1 MTTKDLIH
9 VNQLCESYQVE
20 VSFFNELHEF
30 GLIEIIQEEQNL
42 FVPQEKIE
50 DVEKMIRMHQ
60 ELHINLEGIDA
71 VFNLLSQ
78 MEELKSELNQV
89 RNRLRLYELE

>member
-30 GLIEIIQEEQNL
+30 GLDHNTYIDMNDWDGATFKEIADQIEA
-42 FVPQEKIE
+42 
-50 DVEKMIRMHQ
+50 DY
-60 ELHINLEGIDA
+60 LER
-71 VFNLLSQ
+71 
-78 MEELKSELNQV
+78 NQ
-89 RNRLRLYELE
+89 